1 MGEEG
6 PVSFRPRAREPRG
19 LLRGLVIWTAP
30 DPQLI
35 MGGASNSGLK
45 DQLSASPTRHPW
57 RVSEDV
63 EDGVCVGGGWALCDP
78 GWGRVVWGSGR
89 SSRHTQTMRLF
100 T

>member
-63 EDGVCVGGGWALCDP
+63 EDGVCVGGDGPSVTLVGVGWCGEVAGPADTL
-78 GWGRVVWGSGR
+78 RR
-89 SSRHTQTMRLF
+89 
-100 T
+100 